1 MTAVRVTLEGTRV
14 ENPASVASSLT
25 SARAHTLDS
34 AVATGFGE
42 FQSSLQIATE
52 MAAEL
57 SSPAAASLSRPT
69 VTPTTAS
76 QTMAL

>member
-57 SSPAAASLSRPT
+57 SSPASLSRPT

>member
-57 SSPAAASLSRPT
+57 SSPASQSRPT

>member
-57 SSPAAASLSRPT
+57 ASSPASQSRPT